1 MVLKSA
7 KFQWRQIGY
16 FIDDFT
22 LFSLSHM
29 TYLTFTGKNQNNQ
42 PPTFLQKIEI
52 QCNIKLPIV
61 RIVSL
66 RPEFRVVM
74 SLTIPA

>member
-29 TYLTFTGKNQNNQ
+29 TYLTFTEKKTNQ

-52 QCNIKLPIV
+52 QFNIKLPIV